1 MEEFNVTKN
10 DLRFLYLKGTVFG
23 AILGIAGT
31 YLVMRHHIKKN
42 YISNK
47 EIINEKTDDNDTMVT
62 TITAELPTKEPKVSE
77 LNIIPDE
84 KLYANLSEDYKAD
97 EEEKESD
104 EPTDWSI
111 EPKVETYVDTES
123 PNIEYIVPEEF
134 GQTGNEL
141 RYYYLY
147 SDDVLTDEDD
157 QVIPIEQANDELGD
171 QFISSIGDEE
181 SHVLHIRNN
190 NSEIDYEIKQMDV
203 PYYNYENWEEDLR

>member
-47 EIINEKTDDNDTMVT
+47 EIINAEAPLTDEE
-62 TITAELPTKEPKVSE
+62 AEEPKLSE
-77 LNIIPDE
+77 LNIPDE

-111 EPKVETYVDTES
+111 EPKVETYVDSES
-123 PNIEYIVPEEF
+123 QNIEYIVPEEF

>member
-47 EIINEKTDDNDTMVT
+47 EIIDLEEPLTDEKP
-62 TITAELPTKEPKVSE
+62 EEPKEPE
-77 LNIIPDE
+77 LNISDE

-104 EPTDWSI
+104 ELTDWSI
-111 EPKVETYVDTES
+111 EPKIETPVDTES
-123 PNIEYIVPEEF
+123 QNIEYIVPEEF

>member
-47 EIINEKTDDNDTMVT
+47 EIIDAEAPLTD
-62 TITAELPTKEPKVSE
+62 EEPEEPKVSE

-111 EPKVETYVDTES
+111 EPKVETYVDSES
-123 PNIEYIVPEEF
+123 QNIEYIVPEEF

>member
-10 DLRFLYLKGTVFG
+10 DLKFLYLKGTVFG

-47 EIINEKTDDNDTMVT
+47 EIIDLEAPLTDEKPEESNV
-62 TITAELPTKEPKVSE
+62 PE
-77 LNIIPDE
+77 LNIPDE

>member
-62 TITAELPTKEPKVSE
+62 TITAELPTKESKEPE
-77 LNIIPDE
+77 LNIPDE

-97 EEEKESD
+97 EEEKKSD

-123 PNIEYIVPEEF
+123 QNIEYIVPEEF

>member
-47 EIINEKTDDNDTMVT
+47 EIIDAEAPLTD
-62 TITAELPTKEPKVSE
+62 EEPEEPKVSE

-123 PNIEYIVPEEF
+123 PNIEYIVPEEI

>member
-47 EIINEKTDDNDTMVT
+47 EIIDAEAPLTD
-62 TITAELPTKEPKVSE
+62 EEPEEPKVSE

-111 EPKVETYVDTES
+111 EPKVETYVDSES
-123 PNIEYIVPEEF
+123 QNIEYIVPEEF

-203 PYYNYENWEEDLR
+203 PYYKYENWEEDLR

>member
-47 EIINEKTDDNDTMVT
+47 EIIDAEAPLTD
-62 TITAELPTKEPKVSE
+62 EEPEEPKVSE

-84 KLYANLSEDYKAD
+84 KLYANLSEDYKTDD
-97 EEEKESD
+97 EEDKTDDEENES
-104 EPTDWSI
+104 E
-111 EPKVETYVDTES
+111 EPKVETYVDSES
-123 PNIEYIVPEEF
+123 QNIEYIVPEEF

>member
-47 EIINEKTDDNDTMVT
+47 EIIDAEAPLTD
-62 TITAELPTKEPKVSE
+62 EEPEEPKVSE
-77 LNIIPDE
+77 LNIPDE
-84 KLYANLSEDYKAD
+84 KLYANLSEDYKTDD
-97 EEEKESD
+97 EEDKTDDEENES
-104 EPTDWSI
+104 E
-111 EPKVETYVDTES
+111 EPKVETYVDNVTS
-123 PNIEYIVPEEF
+123 NIEYIVPEEF

-181 SHVLHIRNN
+181 SHVLHVRNN

>member
-47 EIINEKTDDNDTMVT
+47 EIIDAEAPLTD
-62 TITAELPTKEPKVSE
+62 EEPEEPKVSE

>member
-47 EIINEKTDDNDTMVT
+47 EIINAEAPLTDEE
-62 TITAELPTKEPKVSE
+62 AEEPKLSE
-77 LNIIPDE
+77 LNIPDE

-111 EPKVETYVDTES
+111 EPKVETYVDSES
-123 PNIEYIVPEEF
+123 QNIEYIVPEEF

-181 SHVLHIRNN
+181 SHVLHVRNN

>member
-47 EIINEKTDDNDTMVT
+47 EIIDAEAPLTD
-62 TITAELPTKEPKVSE
+62 EEPEEPKVSE

-84 KLYANLSEDYKAD
+84 KLYANLSEDYKTDD
-97 EEEKESD
+97 EEDKTDDEENES
-104 EPTDWSI
+104 E
-111 EPKVETYVDTES
+111 EPKVETYVDNVTS
-123 PNIEYIVPEEF
+123 NIEYIVPEEF

-157 QVIPIEQANDELGD
+157 QVIQIEQANDELGD